1 MIFTFL
7 FEKVMI
13 RNIFVRKEKQIQEK
27 AAIFFPR
34 KNNNLNFFFLLNKKT
49 LLHIFFCTKRCES
62 LLFRFK
68 INLMTKSNN

>member
-27 AAIFFPR
+27 AAIFFQ
-34 KNNNLNFFFLLNKKT
+34 
-49 LLHIFFCTKRCES
+49 E
-62 LLFRFK
+62 K
-68 INLMTKSNN
+68 ITI